1 MRKNNRND
9 MILDHCP
16 GAVNLKT
23 PTLSLKKCPQ
33 CGEEVEVFSND
44 TSVTCANCGF
54 VIYNDTLSCIQWC
67 KYAKECVGEEMY
79 QKFFNSKGE

>member
-33 CGEEVEVFSND
+33 CGEEVEIFSND
-44 TSVTCANCGF
+44 TSVTCGNCGF

-79 QKFFNSKGE
+79 QKFFKSKEE